1 MPADPYASIL
11 PFVGWANAFTA
22 AELDTIEAYGDSLA
36 QHKSVVSD
44 LYGPDADI
52 QRVSR
57 TAWMEQAPE
66 IDWLY
71 HRIWQTVRRLNE
83 QVYQFD
89 LTGFSE
95 PFQYAVYRADER
107 AHFDW
112 HMDQGR
118 LPVQRKLSFTLQLS
132 DPSQY
137 EGGDLQFNVRRQVDV
152 APKQRGVLIAFPS
165 YTLHRVTPVT
175 AGVRKS
181 LVIWTTGP
189 KFR

>member
-1 MPADPYASIL
+1 MPADSYASIL
-11 PFVGWANAFTA
+11 PFVGWANAFTPE
-22 AELDTIEAYGDSLA
+22 ELNAIEAYGDA
-36 QHKSVVSD
+36 QALHKSIVSD
-44 LYGPDADI
+44 IQGAEADI

-57 TAWMEQAPE
+57 TAWFEQRPE
-66 IDWLY
+66 IEWLY
-71 HRIWQTVRRLNE
+71 TRVWQTIQRLNT
-83 QVYQFD
+83 QVYQFA

-118 LPVQRKLSFTLQLS
+118 LPIQRKLSFTLQLS
-132 DPSQY
+132 DGADY
-137 EGGDLQFNVRRQVDV
+137 EGGELQFNVRRQIDV
-152 APKQRGVLIAFPS
+152 APKARGLLVAFPS